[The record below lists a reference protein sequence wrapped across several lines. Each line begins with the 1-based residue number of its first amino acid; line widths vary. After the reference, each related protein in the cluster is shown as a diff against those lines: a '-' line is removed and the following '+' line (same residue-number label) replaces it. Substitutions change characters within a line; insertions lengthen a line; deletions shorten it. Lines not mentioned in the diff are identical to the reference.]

1 MQADPARRPIRKT
14 RYCLTENNRYY
25 EIDIFPEW
33 EKQALMEIEQREEKE
48 ENVFPQDIQVIREVT
63 NDQAY
68 KNHSLAFC
76 MPEED

>member
-1 MQADPARRPIRKT
+1 
-14 RYCLTENNRYY
+14 
-25 EIDIFPEW
+25 
-33 EKQALMEIEQREEKE
+33 MEIEQREEKE